1 MIGLNGSGNGASRL
15 AVEKGILVVDDEPQV
30 LVAIEDELS
39 DQYRVV
45 VETSARAAIKR
56 LEQEKDLSVIISDQR
71 MPGMS
76 GHEFLAR
83 AQEISDATRILIT
96 GYSDIDAVI
105 SAVNRGRIFG
115 YISKPWDPEH
125 LKLLVMK
132 ANEHFGLLQEL
143 SEEKSLLH
151 NLIDNIPDAI
161 SSRIAGAPLPALEQ
175 GPRRAHWGS
184 WTLGVGGEAVGG
196 LPPAS
201 ARAKSRRRSGKV
213 WRDRRP
219 FADRHVAH
227 RERKRRRSAG
237 PRDTGAVAR

>member
-1 MIGLNGSGNGASRL
+1 M
-15 AVEKGILVVDDEPQV
+15 

-105 SAVNRGRIFG
+105 SAVNQGRIFG

-151 NLIDNIPDAI
+151 NLMDNIPDAI
-161 SSRIAGAPLPALEQ
+161 FFKDRRAPLPARQQ
-175 GPRRAHWGS
+175 GPQPF
-184 WTLGVGGEAVGG
+184 TLGIVDPRASVGETGRGASS
-196 LPPAS
+196 LRS
-201 ARAKSRRRSGKV
+201 ARAKSRRRSGEV
-213 WRDRRP
+213 FRDRGAP
-219 FADRHVAH
+219 IADRVT
-227 RERKRRRSAG
+227 RIQSE
-237 PRDTGAVAR
+237 